1 MIFNMSKNETLKKL
15 NDIKI
20 TAHFWNWLP
29 DIQVAIEIY
38 ESRND
43 AYSVL
48 LPFFF
53 TYLEETIRSTTTEYG
68 MLDPRNQGNRKKKVG
83 KELIQF
89 AISENSDNPQLVH
102 ILNDILENH
111 YGKFS
116 PFEGGQNRNNVGHGV
131 VHPRFWTEEDFENVV
146 NDIAKLSP
154 YAGF

>member
-1 MIFNMSKNETLKKL
+1 MIFNMRKNETLKKL

-68 MLDPRNQGNRKKKVG
+68 MLDPRNQSNRKKRLG
-83 KELIQF
+83 K
-89 AISENSDNPQLVH
+89 S
-102 ILNDILENH
+102 
-111 YGKFS
+111 
-116 PFEGGQNRNNVGHGV
+116 
-131 VHPRFWTEEDFENVV
+131 
-146 NDIAKLSP
+146 
-154 YAGF
+154 